1 MNGAFFFRV
10 RGLFTVLSLGVVAGC
25 ASAPDLS
32 EFSSR
37 DLMEAACPVGFA
49 DAAHPKKV
57 KGSIWTKISSKEM
70 SGQFPATV
78 LVEYP
83 TRLAVEVTNLIG
95 APQAW
100 MKIENGKTEL
110 RFTAENEK
118 EYGKPEARNMLGG
131 LPLEL
136 APRLFAGG
144 VPCPSDSKNKD
155 IRVKQTDTGLE
166 VTELDLRSR
175 DQVRYIY
182 GFTRYAGK
190 PWVNQIEWEKLAK
203 GARRSAK
210 SKVIR
215 VVREEP
221 SSPDGA
227 PTRWSASSEQ
237 GEIHVRWKDRS
248 IERPS
253 I

>member
-1 MNGAFFFRV
+1 MNGAFFFRTC
-10 RGLFTVLSLGVVAGC
+10 GLSLFSIAFLFGC
-25 ASAPDLS
+25 ASTPNFA

-37 DLMEAACPVGFA
+37 ELMEFACP
-49 DAAHPKKV
+49 AAFTDGAHSKVV

-83 TRLAVEVTNLIG
+83 KRLAVEVTNLIG

-118 EYGKPEARNMLGG
+118 EYGKPAARTMLGG

-144 VPCPSDSKNKD
+144 IPCPSDAKNKD

-166 VTELDLRSR
+166 IIELDLRSR

-182 GFTRYAGK
+182 TFTRYAGK
-190 PWVNQIEWEKLAK
+190 PWVSEIEWEKLAK
-203 GARRSAK
+203 GARRGAK

-227 PTRWSASSEQ
+227 PKRWSASSEQ

-248 IERPS
+248 VDQSPI
-253 I
+253 

>member
-1 MNGAFFFRV
+1 MNGAFFFRIC
-10 RGLFTVLSLGVVAGC
+10 RLSFLSMPFLFGC
-25 ASAPDLS
+25 ASTPNLS
-32 EFSSR
+32 EFTPR
-37 DLMEAACPVGFA
+37 ELMESACPA
-49 DAAHPKKV
+49 DFIDGTHPKVV
-57 KGSIWTKISSKEM
+57 KGSIWTKIASKEM

-83 TRLAVEVTNLIG
+83 KRLAVEVTNLIG

-110 RFTAENEK
+110 RFTEENEK
-118 EYGKPEARNMLGG
+118 EYGKASARTMLGG

-144 VPCPSDSKNKD
+144 IPCPSDAKNKD

-166 VTELDLRSR
+166 VIELDLRSR
-175 DQVRYIY
+175 DQVRYVY
-182 GFTRYAGK
+182 TFTRYAGK
-190 PWVNQIEWEKLAK
+190 PWVSEIEWEKLAK

-227 PTRWSASSEQ
+227 PKRWSASSEQ
-237 GEIHVRWKDRS
+237 GEIHVRWKERS
-248 IERPS
+248 VDRPS